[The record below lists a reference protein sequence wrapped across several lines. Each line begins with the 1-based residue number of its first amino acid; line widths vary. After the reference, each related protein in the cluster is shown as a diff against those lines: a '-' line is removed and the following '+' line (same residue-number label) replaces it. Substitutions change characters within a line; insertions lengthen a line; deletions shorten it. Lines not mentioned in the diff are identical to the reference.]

1 MFDGPRADSDCFVCN
16 RETTVRRADLVKGS
30 ILGASAILDGLGAGL
45 RGKSVVLATRDQLT
59 TGVALYELEGLVRR
73 LAIYSNE
80 LSLDHLPQVI
90 AATEADVVVSDRID
104 LPNRIGAVRLIHPN
118 VGRLAPQE
126 YERGPELQ
134 TEWVMFTSG
143 TMGPP
148 KLVAHTLKSLI
159 GAIGPSTP
167 GANPPVWGT
176 FYDIRRF
183 GGLQVFLRAALAG
196 ASLVLTS
203 PEETPAEFLERAGA
217 LGVTHISGTPS
228 QWRRALM
235 CGAAGTIRPQ
245 YVRMSGEIADQ
256 TLLNRVREMY
266 PAARIVHA
274 FGSSEAGTV
283 FEVSDGLEGFPAET
297 LAARRGVEMKLENET
312 LRVRS
317 GRTASRYLGVNAPA
331 LKDDAGWVDT
341 GDVVEMRNGRYYFAG
356 RRDGRINV
364 GGLKVHTEEVEAV
377 INRHPDVQMSLVRA
391 KKSAV
396 TGAVVIADVVLKP
409 EWERQ
414 NRWSDRKI
422 VDEILQGC
430 RQNLPA
436 HKVPVVIH
444 VVERLEIADSGKIV
458 RGESGDSIGDSIG
471 DSPGDAGVQ
480 VAEQYVAQ

>member
-1 MFDGPRADSDCFVCN
+1 MYETLSLSLSTFDGPRADSGCFVCN

-30 ILGASAILDGLGAGL
+30 ILGALGAGL

-59 TGVALYELEGLVRR
+59 TGVALYELDGLVRR

-80 LSLDHLPQVI
+80 LAPDHLPQVI
-90 AATEADVVVSDRID
+90 AATEADVVVSDRIE
-104 LPNRIGAVRLIHPN
+104 LPTGTTSARLIQPN
-118 VGRLAPQE
+118 IAQVVPAR

-148 KLVAHTLKSLI
+148 KLVAHTLESLI
-159 GAIGPSTP
+159 GAIGPSTS

-203 PEETPAEFLERAGA
+203 PGETPAEFLERAGA

-235 CGAAGTIRPQ
+235 CGAAGKVRPH

-256 TLLNRVREMY
+256 TLLNRVRDIY

-283 FEVSDGLEGFPAET
+283 FEVTDGLEGFPAET
-297 LAARRGVEMKLENET
+297 LAGGRGAEMKLENET

-317 GRTASRYLGVNAPA
+317 GRTASRYLGVNVPA
-331 LKDDAGWVDT
+331 LKDAAGWVDT
-341 GDVVEMRNGRYYFAG
+341 GDVVEMQNGRYHFAG

-364 GGLKVHTEEVEAV
+364 GGLKVHPEEVEAV
-377 INRHPDVQMSLVRA
+377 INRHPAVQMSLVRA
-391 KKSAV
+391 KKNAV
-396 TGAVVIADVVLKP
+396 TGAVVIAAVVLKP
-409 EWERQ
+409 GGERP
-414 NRWSDRKI
+414 NRWPDSKI

-430 RQNLPA
+430 RKNLAA

-458 RGESGDSIGDSIG
+458 RSESGDSVADS
-471 DSPGDAGVQ
+471 DVQ